1 MKFSCRG
8 RPSYDMLGDVKQEPG
23 FMLRRWC
30 SRARAGTASTTGAP
44 TRTWCDATS
53 CRPKCIDASGEATL
67 SVFDDQALPAP
78 APSTPLEP
86 VLAQTSC
93 GGTPLQL
100 KRCMPFYGTHL

>member
-1 MKFSCRG
+1 MQVVQQGEGWYCEYDG
-8 RPSYDMLGDVKQEPG
+8 RTYPDMV
-23 FMLRRWC
+23 RRYVMQ
-30 SRARAGTASTTGAP
+30 A
-44 TRTWCDATS
+44 
-53 CRPKCIDASGEATL
+53 KCIDASGEATL